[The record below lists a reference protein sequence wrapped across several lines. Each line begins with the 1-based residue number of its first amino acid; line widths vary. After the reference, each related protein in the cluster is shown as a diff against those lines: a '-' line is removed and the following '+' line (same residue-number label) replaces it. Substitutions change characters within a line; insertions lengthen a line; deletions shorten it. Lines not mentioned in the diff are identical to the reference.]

1 MELYKKLKGH
11 PSAALVKDGVIRL
24 DYVNGFE
31 LHYEGEPYY
40 TEVVDALGIEHKEIA
55 DDWRDA
61 GAGILEALSL
71 FEEEIIEAIT
81 EGEIELVK

>member
-11 PSAALVKDGVIRL
+11 PSAELVKDGVIRL

-31 LHYEGEPYY
+31 LYYEGEPYY
-40 TEVVDALGIEHKEIA
+40 TEVVDALGFKTKELA
-55 DDWRDA
+55 EDWRDA
-61 GAGILEALSL
+61 GSGILEALSL
-71 FEEEIIEAIT
+71 FEEELIEAIS